1 MEAEARAFLE
11 SYGRSFRDQ
20 DVAAM
25 LGLMALDD
33 PRFCLYEDVSPGL
46 MDAGAVKEM
55 VSFLPKLAHPEMAF
69 RDVLVYPLA
78 KGLCLVTARQGVR
91 VDTPQGRQK
100 FVSRSSL
107 LLINRGEKWQLLH
120 AHFSPEPAA
129 PAQPQAEAAPPP
141 ETESGDQA
149 PAAPK
154 KTK

>member
-46 MDAGAVKEM
+46 MDAVAVEEM
-55 VSFLPKLAHPEMAF
+55 VGFLPKLVNPDMAF

-78 KGLCLVTARQGVR
+78 KGLCLVTTRQGVR

-129 PAQPQAEAAPPP
+129 PEQPQAEAAPTP
-141 ETESGDQA
+141 ETESGDQS
-149 PAAPK
+149 PPSPTE
-154 KTK
+154 TK